1 VNGTGRAVYSISAV
15 SRMIGVPVATIRT
28 WEDRY
33 GLVIPDRS
41 ASGHRLYR
49 RDQVGQ
55 LRFVR
60 TCMAE
65 GASAADAHRLL
76 AEQADAGPPA
86 AAQAGARARLVILLA
101 DRDPYAAE
109 FQEYFLRTEGF
120 EVEVTLDEEA
130 ARKSFSEKSPSLAVV
145 ELLISGGAGLDLCR
159 FFREQG
165 SDVLIIAV
173 SVLESRDLAI
183 EAGADAFLLK
193 PLEPLQLVSTVRDLL
208 GSSAFLGPV
217 QEPAP

>member
-1 VNGTGRAVYSISAV
+1 MSS
-15 SRMIGVPVATIRT
+15 
-28 WEDRY
+28 
-33 GLVIPDRS
+33 
-41 ASGHRLYR
+41 
-49 RDQVGQ
+49 
-55 LRFVR
+55 
-60 TCMAE
+60 
-65 GASAADAHRLL
+65 GASSRAFATALAAL
-76 AEQADAGPPA
+76 
-86 AAQAGARARLVILLA
+86 
-101 DRDPYAAE
+101 
-109 FQEYFLRTEGF
+109 
-120 EVEVTLDEEA
+120 
-130 ARKSFSEKSPSLAVV
+130 SFSEKSPSLAVV

>member
-1 VNGTGRAVYSISAV
+1 
-15 SRMIGVPVATIRT
+15 MIGVPVATIRT

-33 GLVIPDRS
+33 GLVVPERN

-49 RDQVGQ
+49 RDQVGE
-55 LRFVR
+55 LKFVR
-60 TCMAE
+60 TRMSE

-76 AEQADAGPPA
+76 AERADAGLHGA
-86 AAQAGARARLVILLA
+86 SEDGARERLVILLA

-109 FQEYFLRTEGF
+109 FEEFFLRTEGF
-120 EVEVTLDEEA
+120 EVEVALSEEV
-130 ARKSFSEKSPSLAVV
+130 ARESFSQKSPSLVVV

-165 SDVLIIAV
+165 NVLIVAV
-173 SVLESRDLAI
+173 SVLESRDMAV

-193 PLEPLQLVSTVRDLL
+193 PLEPLELVSTVKDLL
-208 GSSAFLGPV
+208 GSSAFLRPRPEAGS
-217 QEPAP
+217 

>member
-1 VNGTGRAVYSISAV
+1 VIETGRAVYSISAV
-15 SRMIGVPVATIRT
+15 ARMIGVPVATIRT

-41 ASGHRLYR
+41 PGGHRLYR
-49 RDQVGQ
+49 RDQVEQ

-60 TCMAE
+60 ACMAE
-65 GASAADAHRLL
+65 GATAADAHRLL
-76 AEQADAGPPA
+76 AERDEGGPPV
-86 AAQAGARARLVILLA
+86 AAQAEAPARLVILLA
-101 DRDPYAAE
+101 DRDPYAAQ

-120 EVEVTLDEEA
+120 EVEVALSQET
-130 ARKSFSEKSPSLAVV
+130 ARESFSQKHVSLAVV

-159 FFREQG
+159 FFKDQG
-165 SDVLIIAV
+165 DVLVIAV
-173 SVLESRDLAI
+173 SVLESRDLAL

-217 QEPAP
+217 MAAGS

>member
-1 VNGTGRAVYSISAV
+1 MTGTGRAVYSISAV
-15 SRMIGVPVATIRT
+15 ARMIGVPVATIRT

-41 ASGHRLYR
+41 PGGHRLYR
-49 RDQVGQ
+49 RDQVDQ

-60 TCMAE
+60 ECMTE
-65 GASAADAHRLL
+65 GATAADAHRLL
-76 AEQADAGPPA
+76 AERDEGGPPVAAQADAP
-86 AAQAGARARLVILLA
+86 ARLVILLA
-101 DRDPYAAE
+101 DRDPYAAQ

-120 EVEVTLDEEA
+120 EVEVALSQET
-130 ARKSFSEKSPSLAVV
+130 ARECFSQKPVSLAVV

-159 FFREQG
+159 FFKDQG
-165 SDVLIIAV
+165 DVLVVAV
-173 SVLESRDLAI
+173 SVLESRDQAL

-217 QEPAP
+217 AAAGS